1 MNKTTLRLADEI
13 HPKQG
18 HYFMNVVFHGVVGIG
33 PIGYRPARNDL
44 TLLNACRI
52 AIRDWFP
59 LALRFENYIET
70 NAQLIWFRFYID
82 SMSILYIRG
91 RPGVAMSI
99 SYLKAIPI

>member
-44 TLLNACRI
+44 TILSLNALFNTQI
-52 AIRDWFP
+52 G
-59 LALRFENYIET
+59 LATTVKTE
-70 NAQLIWFRFYID
+70 
-82 SMSILYIRG
+82 
-91 RPGVAMSI
+91 
-99 SYLKAIPI
+99 